1 MLIIRFFS
9 SIGPSAGCIEAI
21 TRVSELVKD
30 PAFNTKYRFTLGEDY
45 PHAVIINTAMPALTI
60 PKENVIGLAFEPL
73 VFLYLTQQF
82 VEYAQKHIGKY
93 LIGEKKNLP
102 PPFIEHFAYMWHITP
117 LTEVPV
123 KTKRMSIMVSHK
135 MLTPGHQYRH
145 TLCKRILNSYLPIDI
160 YGNGCKYYKKSM
172 DMRLKGEFTDN
183 EPYENYRFHI
193 AIENGVTPHYFSEK
207 IMNTLLCQTTP
218 IYLGCQNIDQYF
230 PNSVLTL
237 TGDIEQDMILLKDIC
252 LYPERYEKTIDVNKV
267 KKTIN
272 FSNVVDLFA
281 K

>member
-45 PHAVIINTAMPALTI
+45 THAVIINTAMPALTI

-102 PPFIEHFAYMWHITP
+102 PPFIENFAYMWHITP

-160 YGNGCKYYKKSM
+160 YGNGCKYYKNSM

-237 TGDIEQDMILLKDIC
+237 TGDIEQDMTLLKDIC

>member
-1 MLIIRFFS
+1 
-9 SIGPSAGCIEAI
+9 
-21 TRVSELVKD
+21 
-30 PAFNTKYRFTLGEDY
+30 
-45 PHAVIINTAMPALTI
+45 MPALTI

-160 YGNGCKYYKKSM
+160 YGNGCKYYKNSM

-207 IMNTLLCQTTP
+207 ITNTLLCQTTP
-218 IYLGCQNIDQYF
+218 IYLGCQNIYQYF

-237 TGDIEQDMILLKDIC
+237 TGDIEQDMTLLKDIC

>member
-30 PAFNTKYRFTLGEDY
+30 PAFTTKYRFTLGEDY
-45 PHAVIINTAMPALTI
+45 THAVIINTAMPALTI

-160 YGNGCKYYKKSM
+160 YGNGCKYYKNSM

-230 PNSVLTL
+230 PNSVITL